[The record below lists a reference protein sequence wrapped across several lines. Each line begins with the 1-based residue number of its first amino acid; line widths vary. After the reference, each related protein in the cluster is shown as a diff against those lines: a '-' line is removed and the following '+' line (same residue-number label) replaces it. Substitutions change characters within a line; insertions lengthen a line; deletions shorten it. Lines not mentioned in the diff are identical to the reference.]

1 MTKLS
6 AHLEENIT
14 YAKELFPIP
23 KSFDIITRDLYL
35 GETKGYWIGING
47 MCRTDVLQQI
57 FSDLQNPL
65 YMRDQTV
72 EEIQRY
78 MNTRLGYAQTTLTDN
93 WEDIARNVLS
103 GPSVL
108 FIDGFDRAIL
118 LDVRTYPTRGIEEP
132 DTEQVTSGARDG
144 FVETMLFNANLIR
157 RRIRAPKLTF
167 EILSVGTVSKTDVAV
182 AYIGGLADEKL
193 LKLLKDR
200 LKKLDVTS
208 LTLGTKSLEELLVP
222 KRWFHPLPS
231 FHMTQRPDTACS
243 YLTEGHIAVI
253 VDNSPSVMLIP
264 CSIFYFTQSPED
276 YYKSPTVG
284 TYFRAVRFLCIPV
297 NLLLMPVFLLLTVYY
312 PQLSDKL
319 GLLSTQSPPG
329 PTIIFYVI
337 AVELL
342 LDLFKYST
350 SLNSGRFSGSLAI
363 VGGLIIGDIAVD
375 LHWASVEIL
384 FYAAITLL
392 TSMSLASIDFADGLR
407 VYRMFLVITTAIG
420 GIWGFLIGLA
430 LVILS
435 TVTTPTFGQQSYL
448 WPLIPFH
455 WKALKTLLF
464 RYPTF
469 KAQPS
474 KVWHH
479 SKQK

>member
-6 AHLEENIT
+6 SHLEENIA
-14 YAKELFPIP
+14 YAKDLFPIP
-23 KSFDIITRDLYL
+23 QSFDIITRNLYL

-47 MCRTDVLQQI
+47 MCRTEVLQQI

-65 YMRDQTV
+65 YMADNTV
-72 EEIQRY
+72 EEIKRY
-78 MNTRLGYAQTTLTDN
+78 MNTRLGYAQTTLTDS
-93 WEDIARNVLS
+93 WEEIARNVVS

-167 EILSVGTVSKTDVAV
+167 EIFSVGSVSKTDVAV
-182 AYIGGLADEKL
+182 AYIGGMADEKL
-193 LKLLKDR
+193 LALLKDR
-200 LKKLDVTS
+200 LKNLSVSS

-253 VDNSPSVMLIP
+253 VDNSPAVMLIP

-284 TYFRAVRFLCIPV
+284 MYFRAVRFLCIPV
-297 NLLLMPVFLLLTVYY
+297 NLLLLPLFLMITVYY
-312 PQLSDKL
+312 PQLSDRL
-319 GLLSTQSPPG
+319 GLLSTQKPPG

-337 AVELL
+337 AVEIL

-350 SLNSGRFSGSLAI
+350 SLNSGRFSGSLAV

-375 LHWASVEIL
+375 LRWACVEIL

-392 TSMSLASIDFADGLR
+392 TGMSLASIDFADGLR
-407 VYRMFLVITTAIG
+407 VYRMFLVITTAIAG
-420 GIWGFLIGLA
+420 LWGFLGGLA
-430 LVILS
+430 LILLS
-435 TVTTPTFGQQSYL
+435 IITTPTFGHKSYF

-455 WKALKTLLF
+455 KKALMALLF
-464 RYPTF
+464 RYPSF
-469 KAQPS
+469 KAQPD
-474 KVWHH
+474 KIW
-479 SKQK
+479 KT